1 MSKKIKKTVAFG
13 VVSLSFVIAAG
24 VIETYP
30 LLSVL
35 LVGAMAAAVVVGKL
49 DRA

>member
-1 MSKKIKKTVAFG
+1 MSKVKKSIAFG
-13 VVSLSFVIAAG
+13 VVAVSFIIAAG

-35 LVGAMAAAVVVGKL
+35 LVGSMAAAVVVGKL
-49 DRA
+49 DR

>member
-1 MSKKIKKTVAFG
+1 MSKKVKKSIAFG

-30 LLSVL
+30 LLSAL
-35 LVGAMAAAVVVGKL
+35 LIVVMAAAVVVGKL